1 MNLVMKS
8 GGVQDTDDK
17 AGVASMTASMLNQGT
32 KTRSAI
38 EIANQLKQQG
48 TVRELSI
55 VEEAIKQAM
64 EWFQEMEG

>member
-1 MNLVMKS
+1 MEGLEPRVREK
-8 GGVQDTDDK
+8 
-17 AGVASMTASMLNQGT
+17 
-32 KTRSAI
+32 AI

-55 VEEAIKQAM
+55 VDEAIKQAM